1 MCGIAGVFRSRL
13 SADGIRAALE
23 AMNQAQFHRGPD
35 EAGCLVT
42 PELGAGLASRRLSI
56 VDLEHGRQPM
66 PNENG
71 RVQVVLN
78 GEIYNHTALREELAA
93 RGHRF
98 RSRSDT
104 EVVAHLY
111 EETGC
116 ECLKRLD
123 GMFALA
129 ILDLDRQTLLLAR
142 DRAGMKHLYYSR
154 TEAGLVFASEA
165 KALFAAGLVE
175 ARPNLQAVDSYLAIG
190 WMPSPMSGFEG
201 VRRLRPGEY
210 LIAGANSTRR
220 EFFWRMAY
228 RHEPGHRTDEE
239 YVEELDH
246 LLRSAVQTHLAADV
260 PVGAFLSGGWDS
272 SLIAAY
278 AARAA
283 GTRLKT
289 FSIVFP
295 DSPFMDE
302 SRYSRLMARTLE
314 SEHYEIEFRAA
325 DQPALLAR
333 ISRSLDEPVS
343 AVPAGALYLLASL
356 AAAHVKTTLSGE
368 GADELFGGYEWL
380 RLESP
385 YLLRRVAPKW
395 LCRRAALACPH
406 TRVRRALRVL
416 GAVED
421 RAADVEWRRRG
432 TPEDK
437 RRMLKREYRADGPDV
452 APVVLPDDVLV
463 TCGDRLQRCL
473 AFEIRERLSDAI
485 LFAADK
491 VSMAHS
497 LEVRMPFL
505 DRGVVDFALRLPSRL
520 KVHRGREKIVIR
532 KLAERHLPSSIVARR
547 KHGLGYP
554 EGALL
559 QEIMRRFARDLLLSD
574 IERGPF
580 RRDFLERTLTA
591 TRPRLTAEALRRLV
605 CLRLWW
611 NEFF

>member
-1 MCGIAGVFRSRL
+1 MCGIAGIFNSRL
-13 SADGIRAALE
+13 NLDQIQAALCT
-23 AMNQAQFHRGPD
+23 MNDVQRHRGPD
-35 EAGCLVT
+35 EAGILTV
-42 PELGAGLASRRLSI
+42 PELAAGLASCRLSI
-56 VDLEHGRQPM
+56 VDLERGQQPM

-71 RVQVVLN
+71 RVHVVLN
-78 GEIYNHTALREELAA
+78 GEIYNHAALREVLAA

-104 EVVAHLY
+104 EVVVHLY
-111 EETGC
+111 EEYGC
-116 ECLKRLD
+116 ECLKHLE

-129 ILDLDRQTLLLAR
+129 VLDRDRQTLLLAR
-142 DRAGMKHLYYSR
+142 DGVGMKHLYYS
-154 TEAGLVFASEA
+154 EVAGGLVFASEA
-165 KALFAAGLVE
+165 KALFAAGLLQ

-201 VRRLRPGEY
+201 VNRLRPGEY
-210 LIAGANSTRR
+210 LIAGPNSTRKD
-220 EFFWRMAY
+220 FFWRLAY
-228 RHEPGHRTDEE
+228 RNEAERRTDEE
-239 YVEELDH
+239 YVDELDH
-246 LLRSAVQTHLAADV
+246 LLRGAVRTHLAADV

-302 SRYSRLMARTLE
+302 SKYSRLMARKLE

-333 ISRSLDEPVS
+333 ISRSLDEPIS
-343 AVPAGALYLLASL
+343 AAPAGAIHLVASL
-356 AAAHVKTTLSGE
+356 AATHVKTTVSGE

-380 RLESP
+380 RRESP

-406 TRVRRALRVL
+406 SRVRRALRVL

-421 RAADVEWRRRG
+421 RAADVEWRRHG

-491 VSMAHS
+491 VSMARS

-520 KVHRGREKIVIR
+520 KVHRGREKIVVR
-532 KLAERHLPSSIVARR
+532 KLAERHLPSSIAARR

-559 QEIMRRFARDLLLSD
+559 REIMRRFARDLLLSD

-580 RRDFLERTLTA
+580 CRDFLERTFNA
-591 TRPRLTAEALRRLV
+591 TRSRLTAGALGRLV